1 MQAVNPDLGE
11 LTTNSRANRLEWLLQ
26 RVLEMQALINEAD
39 FKVDRFMQEIV
50 NLVERVTGAR
60 GAVVELVDG
69 ADLVYRCA
77 SESLHQHVGL
87 RLARRGSLS
96 GLCVAQARVLRC
108 DDSEEDPRTDV
119 AACRTVGVRSMIC
132 APLLQ
137 LGRPIGV
144 LKVLASEPHA
154 FDSADEYLLRLLAA
168 ALGTALGNQLALDA
182 SRRAEAQLR
191 ESEAHLRAH
200 LARTQTLFSNASDAV
215 VILGGDGR
223 IMEWNAAAQQLFGW
237 SGAEVQGKDF
247 VELLVAPADRDS
259 CRSRLQQFRVPE
271 GAPPSQWRLEL
282 SALQKGSEQRL
293 NIECSF
299 SAVAIAGRWQFV
311 AFLHDVSERKQAEA
325 ELNDLAMK
333 DGLTGLANRRRFMS
347 FCERALS
354 RAKRN
359 RQSLAL
365 FYMDLN
371 RFKEINDQYG
381 HEAGDLVL
389 KEFAK
394 RILHSVRL
402 EDEVARLGG
411 DEFVL
416 LAEGIATDAQAQAV
430 IAKLTQSLAE
440 PMRRPPVQLE
450 ASIGFALYH
459 DQPNALALLR
469 EADQAMYRMKRETA
483 SDCVPGGFL

>member
-11 LTTNSRANRLEWLLQ
+11 LTTSSRANRLEWLLQ

-39 FKVDRFMQEIV
+39 FNVDRFMQEV
-50 NLVERVTGAR
+50 VDLVERLTDAR

-77 SESLHQHVGL
+77 SASIQHHVGL

-119 AACRTVGVRSMIC
+119 AACRKVGVRSMIC

-144 LKVLASEPHA
+144 LKVLSGEAHA
-154 FDSADEYLLRLLAA
+154 FDSSDEHLLRLLAA
-168 ALGTALGNQLALDA
+168 SLGTALGNQIALDA
-182 SRRAEAQLR
+182 SQRAEARLR

-200 LARTQTLFSNASDAV
+200 LARTQTLVANASDAV
-215 VILGGDGR
+215 AILNGDGR
-223 IMEWNAAAQQLFGW
+223 VMEWNAAAERQFGW
-237 SGAEVQGKDF
+237 SSTEAAGQDFAE
-247 VELLVAPADRDS
+247 LVVAAADRDS
-259 CRSRLQQFRVPE
+259 LRSRLQQF
-271 GAPPSQWRLEL
+271 GLAGSTPPVQWRLEF
-282 SALQKGSEQRL
+282 SAVPKGSETRL
-293 NIECSF
+293 NVECSF
-299 SAVAIAGRWQFV
+299 SAVSIAGQWQFV
-311 AFLHDVSERKQAEA
+311 AFLRNVTDRKHAEA
-325 ELNDLAMK
+325 QLEDLAMK
-333 DGLTGLANRRRFMS
+333 DGLTGLSNRRRFMS
-347 FCERALS
+347 YCERALA
-354 RAKRN
+354 RAKRSH
-359 RQSLAL
+359 QSVAL

-402 EDEVARLGG
+402 EDEIARLGG

-416 LAEGIATDAQAQAV
+416 LAEGISTDAQAQAL
-430 IAKLTQSLAE
+430 IAKLQQALAQ

-450 ASIGFALYH
+450 ASMGYALYH

-469 EADQAMYRMKRETA
+469 EADQAMYVAKRQVA

>member
-1 MQAVNPDLGE
+1 MHAVSPDLGE
-11 LTTNSRANRLEWLLQ
+11 LTMRSRADRLEWLLQ
-26 RVLEMQALINEAD
+26 RVFEMQALINEAD
-39 FKVDRFMQEIV
+39 FNIDRFMQEV
-50 NLVERVTGAR
+50 VDLVERVTDAR

-77 SESLHQHVGL
+77 SASIGHHVGL

-119 AACRTVGVRSMIC
+119 SACRKVGVRSMIC

-144 LKVLASEPHA
+144 LKVLSSEANA
-154 FDSADEYLLRLLAA
+154 FDASDEHLLRLLAA
-168 ALGTALGNQLALDA
+168 CLGTALGNQLSLDA
-182 SRRAEAQLR
+182 SRRAEAKLR

-200 LARTQTLFSNASDAV
+200 LARTQTLFANASDAV
-215 VILGGDGR
+215 AILDADGR
-223 IMEWNAAAQQLFGW
+223 IMEWNAAAERQFGW
-237 SGAEVQGKDF
+237 SGADTSGKDF
-247 VELLVAPADRDS
+247 AELLVAPADRDS
-259 CRSRLQQFRVPE
+259 MRAHMQRFGLPGTS
-271 GAPPSQWRLEL
+271 PPVQWRLEL
-282 SALQKGSEQRL
+282 SALHKGSDKRL
-293 NIECSF
+293 EVEANF
-299 SAVAIAGRWQFV
+299 SAVAIGGNWQFV
-311 AFLHDVSERKQAEA
+311 AFLRNITDRKHPDG
-325 ELNDLAMK
+325 ELKDLALK
-333 DGLTGLANRRRFMS
+333 DELTGLSNRGRFMS
-347 FCERALS
+347 DCERALA
-354 RAKRN
+354 RARRS
-359 RQSLAL
+359 RQSVAL

-371 RFKEINDQYG
+371 RFKEINDRFG

-394 RILHSVRL
+394 RVLHSVRL

-430 IAKLTQSLAE
+430 IAKLQQALAE
-440 PMRRPPVQLE
+440 PMRRPPVRLE

-459 DQPNALALLR
+459 DQPNALAFLR
-469 EADQAMYRMKRETA
+469 EADHAMYIVKRRTV